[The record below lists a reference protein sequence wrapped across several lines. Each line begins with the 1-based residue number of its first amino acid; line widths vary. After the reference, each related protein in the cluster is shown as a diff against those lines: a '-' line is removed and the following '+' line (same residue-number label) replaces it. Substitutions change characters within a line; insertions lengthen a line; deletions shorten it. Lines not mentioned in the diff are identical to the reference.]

1 MSPVELC
8 WNITSYVSIIVQ
20 LIVAGICLGIFVSPY
35 MPGGSKAVKAG
46 AVYGVVMTVLYIMP
60 PRIDNI
66 LAYLIGTSAAFAV
79 MCAEDRRNINQKV
92 FLSVT
97 FFSLRW
103 LSASMAG
110 IMDRFFDVVLFNPG
124 LAARAW
130 LHYGLYAAVRILSIL
145 FSFLLLLLSVK
156 AVNRAYESKDRYME
170 RRELVMLSVPSLS
183 GIAGYAV
190 FHFYQIKSETTGFY
204 DALCFLYY
212 LVSVMAVLVITI
224 IFQNWKTSQEEQS
237 GHELLESQINTI
249 KTHIREIEKLYG
261 DIRSLRHDMGNHIQM
276 IERLM
281 ETGNSA
287 EASAYLGRLKKEWK
301 ELTPEIRTGN
311 PVTDMILLEKKK
323 EAGMRGIRFECDFRY
338 PENTKLD
345 AFDVSVILYNALNNC
360 MESVNGE
367 KPYIRIQAFRK
378 NSIFMLIISNS
389 FEGKLPINPTDGFPY
404 TTKKSGG
411 HGIGLKNMDSV
422 AGRYFGTM
430 SYEVKDDVFCLTI
443 MLQGKT

>member
-20 LIVAGICLGIFVSPY
+20 FIVAGICLGIFVSPY
-35 MPGGSKAVKAG
+35 MPGRSKAVKAG
-46 AVYGVVMTVLYIMP
+46 AVYSVVMTVLYIMP

-66 LAYLIGTSAAFAV
+66 LAFFIGTLAAFAV
-79 MCAEDRRNINQKV
+79 MCAEDRRNISQKI
-92 FLSVT
+92 FLSVN

-103 LSASMAG
+103 LSVSMAG
-110 IMDRFFDVVLFNPG
+110 IIDHFFDIVLLNPEI
-124 LAARAW
+124 AAKVW
-130 LHYGLYAAVRILSIL
+130 LQYVLYVAVRILGIL
-145 FSFLLLLLSVK
+145 FSFLFLLLSVR

-170 RRELVMLSVPSLS
+170 RKELVMLTVPSLS
-183 GIAGYAV
+183 GIAGYAI
-190 FHFYQIKSETTGFY
+190 FHFYQVKSEMTGFY
-204 DALCFLYY
+204 DVLCFLYY
-212 LVSVMAVLVITI
+212 LISVMAILVTVI

-249 KTHIREIEKLYG
+249 KTHIGEIEKLYG

-281 ETGNSA
+281 GTENTA
-287 EASAYLGRLKKEWK
+287 EASAYLGRLKIEWQ

-323 EAGMRGIRFECDFRY
+323 EAGMRGIRFESDFRY

-367 KPYIRIQAFRK
+367 NPYIRIQAFRK
-378 NSIFMLIISNS
+378 DSIFMLIISNS
-389 FEGKLPINPTDGFPY
+389 FEGKLPISPADGLPY
-404 TTKKSGG
+404 TTKKGGG
-411 HGIGLKNMDSV
+411 HGIGLKNMLRV
-422 AGRYFGTM
+422 AKKYMGDLSFEQNKN
-430 SYEVKDDVFCLTI
+430 EVTVGI
-443 MLQGKT
+443 MLQVA

>member
-1 MSPVELC
+1 
-8 WNITSYVSIIVQ
+8 
-20 LIVAGICLGIFVSPY
+20 
-35 MPGGSKAVKAG
+35 
-46 AVYGVVMTVLYIMP
+46 
-60 PRIDNI
+60 
-66 LAYLIGTSAAFAV
+66 
-79 MCAEDRRNINQKV
+79 
-92 FLSVT
+92 
-97 FFSLRW
+97 
-103 LSASMAG
+103 
-110 IMDRFFDVVLFNPG
+110 
-124 LAARAW
+124 
-130 LHYGLYAAVRILSIL
+130 
-145 FSFLLLLLSVK
+145 
-156 AVNRAYESKDRYME
+156 ME

-367 KPYIRIQAFRK
+367 KPYIRIQSFRK

-389 FEGKLPINPTDGFPY
+389 FEGRLLTNPADGLPY
-404 TTKKSGG
+404 TTKKGGG
-411 HGIGLKNMDSV
+411 HGIGLKNMLRV
-422 AGRYFGTM
+422 AKKYMGDLSFEQNGN
-430 SYEVKDDVFCLTI
+430 EVMVGI
-443 MLQGKT
+443 MLQVA

>member
-20 LIVAGICLGIFVSPY
+20 FIVAGICLGIFVSPY
-35 MPGGSKAVKAG
+35 MPGRSKAVKAG
-46 AVYGVVMTVLYIMP
+46 SVYSVVMTVLYIMP

-66 LAYLIGTSAAFAV
+66 LAFFIGTLAAFAV
-79 MCAEDRRNINQKV
+79 MCAEDRRNISQKI
-92 FLSVT
+92 FLSVN

-103 LSASMAG
+103 LSVSMAG
-110 IMDRFFDVVLFNPG
+110 IIDHFFDIVLLNPEI
-124 LAARAW
+124 AAKVW
-130 LHYGLYAAVRILSIL
+130 LQYVLYVAVRILGIL
-145 FSFLLLLLSVK
+145 FSFLFLLLSVR

-170 RRELVMLSVPSLS
+170 RKELVMLTVPSLS
-183 GIAGYAV
+183 GIAGYAI
-190 FHFYQIKSETTGFY
+190 FHFYQVKSEMTGFY
-204 DALCFLYY
+204 DVLCFLYY
-212 LVSVMAVLVITI
+212 LISVMAILVTVI

-249 KTHIREIEKLYG
+249 KTHIGEIEKLYG

-281 ETGNSA
+281 GTENTA
-287 EASAYLGRLKKEWK
+287 EASAYLGRLKIEWQ

-323 EAGMRGIRFECDFRY
+323 EAGMRGIRFESDFRY

-367 KPYIRIQAFRK
+367 NPYIRIQAFRK
-378 NSIFMLIISNS
+378 DSIFMLIISNS
-389 FEGKLPINPTDGFPY
+389 FEGKLPISPADGLPY
-404 TTKKSGG
+404 TTKKGGG
-411 HGIGLKNMDSV
+411 HGIGLKNMLRV
-422 AGRYFGTM
+422 AKKYMGDLSFEQNKN
-430 SYEVKDDVFCLTI
+430 EVTVGI
-443 MLQGKT
+443 MLQVA

>member
-35 MPGGSKAVKAG
+35 MPGRSKAVKAG
-46 AVYGVVMTVLYIMP
+46 AAYGVVMTVLYIMP

-66 LAYLIGTSAAFAV
+66 LAYFIGTLAAFAV
-79 MCAEDRRNINQKV
+79 MCAEDRRNINQKI
-92 FLSVT
+92 FLSVN

-103 LSASMAG
+103 LSVSMAG
-110 IMDRFFDVVLFNPG
+110 IIDHFFDIVLLNPEI
-124 LAARAW
+124 AAKVC
-130 LHYGLYAAVRILSIL
+130 LQYVLYVAVRILGIL
-145 FSFLLLLLSVK
+145 FSFLFLLLSVR

-170 RRELVMLSVPSLS
+170 RRELVMLTVPSLS
-183 GIAGYAV
+183 GIAGYAI
-190 FHFYQIKSETTGFY
+190 FHFYQIKSEMTGFY
-204 DALCFLYY
+204 DVLCFLYY
-212 LVSVMAVLVITI
+212 LISVMAILVTII
-224 IFQNWKTSQEEQS
+224 IFQHWKTSQEEQS
-237 GHELLESQINTI
+237 GHELLESQIDNI
-249 KTHIREIEKLYG
+249 KTHIEGIEKLYG

-276 IERLM
+276 IERL
-281 ETGNSA
+281 TGTENTA
-287 EASAYLGRLKKEWK
+287 EASAYLKRLKIEWQ

-323 EAGMRGIRFECDFRY
+323 EAQMRGIRFESDFRY
-338 PENTKLD
+338 PENTKLE

-367 KPYIRIQAFRK
+367 NPYIRIQAFRK

-411 HGIGLKNMDSV
+411 HGIGLKNMLRV
-422 AGRYFGTM
+422 AKKYMGDLSFEQNKN
-430 SYEVKDDVFCLTI
+430 EVTVGI
-443 MLQGKT
+443 MLQIA

>member
-20 LIVAGICLGIFVSPY
+20 LIAAGICLGIFVLPY
-35 MPGGSKAVKAG
+35 MPGRSKAVKAG
-46 AVYGVVMTVLYIMP
+46 AAYGVVMTVLYIMP

-66 LAYLIGTSAAFAV
+66 LAYFIGTLSAFAV
-79 MCAEDRRNINQKV
+79 MCAEDRRNINQKI

-103 LSASMAG
+103 LSASMTG
-110 IMDRFFDVVLFNPG
+110 IMDRFFFFFFFNPG
-124 LAARAW
+124 LTARAW
-130 LHYGLYAAVRILSIL
+130 LHYGLYVAVRILSIL

-156 AVNRAYESKDRYME
+156 AVNRAYESRDRYME
-170 RRELVMLSVPSLS
+170 KRELVMLSVPSLS

-212 LVSVMAVLVITI
+212 LISVMAVLAITI
-224 IFQNWKTSQEEQS
+224 IFQKWKTSQEEQA
-237 GHELLESQINTI
+237 GHELLESQTNAI
-249 KTHIREIEKLYG
+249 KTHIGEIEKLYG
-261 DIRSLRHDMGNHIQM
+261 DIHSLRHDMGNHIQM

-281 ETGNSA
+281 GTGNTA
-287 EASAYLGRLKKEWK
+287 EASAYLGRLKTEWQ

-323 EAGMRGIRFECDFRY
+323 EARMRGIRFECDFRY

-345 AFDVSVILYNALNNC
+345 AFDVSVLLYNALNNC
-360 MESVNGE
+360 MESVNG
-367 KPYIRIQAFRK
+367 KNPYIRIQAFRK

-389 FEGKLPINPTDGFPY
+389 FEGRIPINPAGGLPY
-404 TTKKSGG
+404 TTKKGDG
-411 HGIGLKNMDSV
+411 HGIGLKNMQGV
-422 AGRYFGTM
+422 AKKYMGDLSFEQNGN
-430 SYEVKDDVFCLTI
+430 EVTVGI
-443 MLQGKT
+443 MLQIA

>member
-1 MSPVELC
+1 MSSVELY
-8 WNITSYVSIIVQ
+8 WSITSYVSIITQ
-20 LIVAGICLGIFVSPY
+20 LVAAGICLGIFISPY
-35 MPGGSKAVKAG
+35 MPGRNKALKAG

-66 LAYLIGTSAAFAV
+66 LAYFIGTLAAFAM
-79 MCAEDRRNINQKV
+79 MCAEDRRNINQKI

-103 LSASMAG
+103 LSASMEG
-110 IMDRFFDVVLFNPG
+110 IIERFFDIVLFNPG

-130 LHYGLYAAVRILSIL
+130 LHYGLYVAVRILCIL

-156 AVNRAYESKDRYME
+156 AVNRAYESKDRYMG
-170 RRELVMLSVPSLS
+170 RRELVMLAIPSLS

-190 FHFYQIKSETTGFY
+190 FHFYPIKSETTGFY
-204 DALCFLYY
+204 DVLCFLYY
-212 LVSVMAVLVITI
+212 LISVMAILVIII

-249 KTHIREIEKLYG
+249 KTHIEGVEKLYG

-276 IERLM
+276 AERLM
-281 ETGNSA
+281 GTENTAET
-287 EASAYLGRLKKEWK
+287 SAYLERLKIEWQ
-301 ELTPEIRTGN
+301 ELAPEIRTGN
-311 PVTDMILLEKKK
+311 PVTDMMLLEKKK
-323 EAGMRGIRFECDFRY
+323 EAGMRGIRFESDFRY

-360 MESVNGE
+360 MESVNGK
-367 KPYIRIQAFRK
+367 KPYIRIHAFRK

-389 FEGKLPINPTDGFPY
+389 FEGKISINPADGLPY
-404 TTKKSGG
+404 TTKKGSG
-411 HGIGLKNMDSV
+411 HGIGLKNMLRV
-422 AGRYFGTM
+422 AKKYMGDLSFEQNGN
-430 SYEVKDDVFCLTI
+430 EVTVGI
-443 MLQGKT
+443 MLQIS

>member
-20 LIVAGICLGIFVSPY
+20 LVAAGICLGIFVSPY
-35 MPGGSKAVKAG
+35 MLGRSKAVKAG

-66 LAYLIGTSAAFAV
+66 LAYFIGTLAAFAV
-79 MCAEDRRNINQKV
+79 MCAEDRRNINQKI

-110 IMDRFFDVVLFNPG
+110 IIDRFFDIVLLNPEIT
-124 LAARAW
+124 ARVW
-130 LHYGLYAAVRILSIL
+130 LQYGLYVAVRILGIL
-145 FSFLLLLLSVK
+145 FSFLLLLLSVR
-156 AVNRAYESKDRYME
+156 AVNRAYESKGRYME
-170 RRELVMLSVPSLS
+170 RRELVMLTVPSLS
-183 GIAGYAV
+183 GVAGYAI
-190 FHFYQIKSETTGFY
+190 FHFYQVKAEMTGFY
-204 DALCFLYY
+204 DVLCFLYY
-212 LVSVMAVLVITI
+212 LISVMAILVVII
-224 IFQNWKTSQEEQS
+224 IFQQWKTSQEEQS
-237 GHELLESQINTI
+237 GHELLESQINNI
-249 KTHIREIEKLYG
+249 KTHIEGVEKLYG

-281 ETGNSA
+281 GTENTA
-287 EASAYLGRLKKEWK
+287 EASEYLERLKKEWQ

-311 PVTDMILLEKKK
+311 PVTDMIILEKKK
-323 EAGMRGIRFECDFRY
+323 EAQMLGIRFESDFRY

-360 MESVNGE
+360 MESVNGK

-389 FEGKLPINPTDGFPY
+389 FEGKLHINPADGLPY
-404 TTKKSGG
+404 TTKKGG
-411 HGIGLKNMDSV
+411 HGIGLKNMLRV
-422 AGRYFGTM
+422 AKKYMGDLSFEQNRN
-430 SYEVKDDVFCLTI
+430 EVTVGI
-443 MLQGKT
+443 MLQIA

>member
-20 LIVAGICLGIFVSPY
+20 LIAAGICLGIFVSPY
-35 MPGGSKAVKAG
+35 MPGRSKAVKAG
-46 AVYGVVMTVLYIMP
+46 AAYGVVMTVLYIMP

-66 LAYLIGTSAAFAV
+66 LAYFIGTLAAFAV
-79 MCAEDRRNINQKV
+79 MCAEDRRNINQKI

-110 IMDRFFDVVLFNPG
+110 IMNRFFDIVLFNPR

-130 LHYGLYAAVRILSIL
+130 MHYGLYAAVRILSIL

-378 NSIFMLIISNS
+378 NSVFMLIISNS
-389 FEGKLPINPTDGFPY
+389 FEGRLFTNPADGLPY
-404 TTKKSGG
+404 TTKKGSG
-411 HGIGLKNMDSV
+411 HGIGLKNMLRV
-422 AGRYFGTM
+422 AKKYMGDLSFEQNGN
-430 SYEVKDDVFCLTI
+430 EVMVGI
-443 MLQGKT
+443 MLQVA

>member
-1 MSPVELC
+1 MNPVELC

-35 MPGGSKAVKAG
+35 MSGRSKAVKAG
-46 AVYGVVMTVLYIMP
+46 AAYGVVMTVLYIMP

-66 LAYLIGTSAAFAV
+66 LAYFIGTLAAFAV
-79 MCAEDRRNINQKV
+79 MCAEDRRNINQKI

-110 IMDRFFDVVLFNPG
+110 IMNRFFDIVLFNPG

-130 LHYGLYAAVRILSIL
+130 MHYGLYAAVRILSIL

-287 EASAYLGRLKKEWK
+287 EASVYLGRLKKEWK

-323 EAGMRGIRFECDFRY
+323 RSR
-338 PENTKLD
+338 
-345 AFDVSVILYNALNNC
+345 NAWNP
-360 MESVNGE
+360 V
-367 KPYIRIQAFRK
+367 RVR
-378 NSIFMLIISNS
+378 
-389 FEGKLPINPTDGFPY
+389 LPL
-404 TTKKSGG
+404 S
-411 HGIGLKNMDSV
+411 
-422 AGRYFGTM
+422 
-430 SYEVKDDVFCLTI
+430 
-443 MLQGKT
+443 

>member
-1 MSPVELC
+1 
-8 WNITSYVSIIVQ
+8 
-20 LIVAGICLGIFVSPY
+20 
-35 MPGGSKAVKAG
+35 
-46 AVYGVVMTVLYIMP
+46 
-60 PRIDNI
+60 
-66 LAYLIGTSAAFAV
+66 
-79 MCAEDRRNINQKV
+79 
-92 FLSVT
+92 
-97 FFSLRW
+97 
-103 LSASMAG
+103 
-110 IMDRFFDVVLFNPG
+110 MDRFFDVVLFNPG

-367 KPYIRIQAFRK
+367 KPYIRIQSFRK

-389 FEGKLPINPTDGFPY
+389 FEGRLLTNPADGLPY
-404 TTKKSGG
+404 TTKKGGG
-411 HGIGLKNMDSV
+411 HGIGLKNMLRV
-422 AGRYFGTM
+422 AKKYMGDLSFEQNGN
-430 SYEVKDDVFCLTI
+430 EVMVGI
-443 MLQGKT
+443 MLQVA

>member
-1 MSPVELC
+1 MSLVELC
-8 WNITSYVSIIVQ
+8 WNITSYISILVQ
-20 LIVAGICLGIFVSPY
+20 LIAAGICLGIFVSPY
-35 MPGGSKAVKAG
+35 IQGRSKAVKAG

-66 LAYLIGTSAAFAV
+66 LAYFIGTLAAFAV
-79 MCAEDRRNINQKV
+79 MCAEDRRNINQKI

-110 IMDRFFDVVLFNPG
+110 IIDRFFDIVLFNPG

-130 LHYGLYAAVRILSIL
+130 LHYGLYVAVRILGIL
-145 FSFLLLLLSVK
+145 FNFLLLLLSVQ
-156 AVNRAYESKDRYME
+156 AVNRAYESKGRYME
-170 RRELVMLSVPSLS
+170 RRELVMLTVPSLS
-183 GIAGYAV
+183 GVAGYAI
-190 FHFYQIKSETTGFY
+190 FHFYQVQFEMTGFY

-212 LVSVMAVLVITI
+212 LISVMAVLVIII

-249 KTHIREIEKLYG
+249 KTHIGEIEKLYG

-276 IERLM
+276 IEHLM
-281 ETGNSA
+281 GVGNNA
-287 EASAYLGRLKKEWK
+287 EASAYLERLKIEWQ

-311 PVTDMILLEKKK
+311 PITDMILLEKKK
-323 EAGMRGIRFECDFRY
+323 EAEMRGIRFESDFRY

-367 KPYIRIQAFRK
+367 KPYIRIQAFLK
-378 NSIFMLIISNS
+378 NSVFMLIVSNS
-389 FEGKLPINPTDGFPY
+389 FEGKLLANPADGLPY
-404 TTKKSGG
+404 TTKKGDG
-411 HGIGLKNMDSV
+411 HGIGLKNMLRV
-422 AGRYFGTM
+422 AKKYMGDLSFEQNGN
-430 SYEVKDDVFCLTI
+430 EVTLGI
-443 MLQGKT
+443 MLQVA

>member
-1 MSPVELC
+1 MSPIELC
-8 WNITSYVSIIVQ
+8 WNITSYISIIVQ
-20 LIVAGICLGIFVSPY
+20 LVAAGICLGIFVSPY
-35 MPGGSKAVKAG
+35 LQGGRKAVKAG

-66 LAYLIGTSAAFAV
+66 LAYFIGTSAAFAV
-79 MCAEDRRNINQKV
+79 MCAEDRRNINQKI

-110 IMDRFFDVVLFNPG
+110 IINRFFDIVLFNPG
-124 LAARAW
+124 LAAKAW
-130 LHYGLYAAVRILSIL
+130 LHYGLYVAVRILGIL
-145 FSFLLLLLSVK
+145 FSFLLLLLSVQ
-156 AVNRAYESKDRYME
+156 AVNRVYESKGRYME
-170 RRELVMLSVPSLS
+170 RRELLMLAVPSLS
-183 GIAGYAV
+183 GVAGYAI
-190 FHFYQIKSETTGFY
+190 FHFYQVQFKMMGFY

-212 LVSVMAVLVITI
+212 LISVMAVLVITV
-224 IFQNWKTSQEEQS
+224 IFQNWKTSQEEQF

-249 KTHIREIEKLYG
+249 KTHIGEIEKLYG

-276 IERLM
+276 IEHLM
-281 ETGNSA
+281 GTGNTA
-287 EASAYLGRLKKEWK
+287 EASAYLERLKIEWQ

-323 EAGMRGIRFECDFRY
+323 EAEMRGIRFESDFRY

-367 KPYIRIQAFRK
+367 KPYIRIQAFLK
-378 NSIFMLIISNS
+378 NSVFMLIVSNS
-389 FEGKLPINPTDGFPY
+389 FEGKLLTDPADGLPY
-404 TTKKSGG
+404 TTKKGDG
-411 HGIGLKNMDSV
+411 HGIGLKNMLRV
-422 AGRYFGTM
+422 AKKYMGDLSFEQNG
-430 SYEVKDDVFCLTI
+430 SEVTVGI
-443 MLQGKT
+443 MLQVA

>member
-20 LIVAGICLGIFVSPY
+20 LIAAGICLGIFVLPY
-35 MPGGSKAVKAG
+35 MPGRSKAVKAG
-46 AVYGVVMTVLYIMP
+46 AAYGVVMTVLYIMP

-66 LAYLIGTSAAFAV
+66 LAYFIGTLSAFAV
-79 MCAEDRRNINQKV
+79 MCAEDRRNINQKI

-103 LSASMAG
+103 LSASMTG
-110 IMDRFFDVVLFNPG
+110 IMDRFFDIVLFNPG
-124 LAARAW
+124 LTARAW
-130 LHYGLYAAVRILSIL
+130 LHYGLYVAVRILSIL

-156 AVNRAYESKDRYME
+156 AVNRAYESRDRYME
-170 RRELVMLSVPSLS
+170 KRELVMLSVPSLS

-212 LVSVMAVLVITI
+212 LISVMSVLAITI

-287 EASAYLGRLKKEWK
+287 KGSAYLGRLKKEWK

-311 PVTDMILLEKKK
+311 PVTDNILLEKNK
-323 EAGMRGIRFECDFRY
+323 EAGVRGRR
-338 PENTKLD
+338 
-345 AFDVSVILYNALNNC
+345 V
-360 MESVNGE
+360 G
-367 KPYIRIQAFRK
+367 
-378 NSIFMLIISNS
+378 
-389 FEGKLPINPTDGFPY
+389 
-404 TTKKSGG
+404 
-411 HGIGLKNMDSV
+411 
-422 AGRYFGTM
+422 
-430 SYEVKDDVFCLTI
+430 
-443 MLQGKT
+443 

>member
-1 MSPVELC
+1 MNPVELC

-20 LIVAGICLGIFVSPY
+20 FIVAGICLGIFVSPY
-35 MPGGSKAVKAG
+35 MPGRSKAVKAG
-46 AVYGVVMTVLYIMP
+46 AVYSVVMTVLYIMP

-66 LAYLIGTSAAFAV
+66 LAFFIGTLAAFAV
-79 MCAEDRRNINQKV
+79 MCAEDRRNISQKI
-92 FLSVT
+92 FLSVN

-103 LSASMAG
+103 LSVSMAG
-110 IMDRFFDVVLFNPG
+110 IIDHFFDIVLLNPEI
-124 LAARAW
+124 AAKVW
-130 LHYGLYAAVRILSIL
+130 LQYVLYVAVRILGIL
-145 FSFLLLLLSVK
+145 FSFLFLLLSVR

-170 RRELVMLSVPSLS
+170 RRELVMLTVPSLS
-183 GIAGYAV
+183 GIAGYAI
-190 FHFYQIKSETTGFY
+190 FHFYQIKSEMTGFY
-204 DALCFLYY
+204 DVLCFLYY
-212 LVSVMAVLVITI
+212 LISVMAILVTII
-224 IFQNWKTSQEEQS
+224 IFQHWKTSQEEQS
-237 GHELLESQINTI
+237 EHELLESQINNI
-249 KTHIREIEKLYG
+249 KMHIEGIEKLYG

-276 IERLM
+276 IERL
-281 ETGNSA
+281 TGTENTA
-287 EASAYLGRLKKEWK
+287 EASAYLKRLKIEWQ

-323 EAGMRGIRFECDFRY
+323 EAQMRGIRFESDFRY

-367 KPYIRIQAFRK
+367 NPYIRIQAFRK

-411 HGIGLKNMDSV
+411 HGIGLKNMLRV
-422 AGRYFGTM
+422 AKKYMGDLSFEQNKN
-430 SYEVKDDVFCLTI
+430 EVTVGI
-443 MLQGKT
+443 MLQIA